1 MNRRTFLA
9 AGVAMA
15 ASALGTA
22 GVSRT
27 YAAAPDQ
34 GTRPGAKVLTGV
46 GREIYVSL
54 GRQRLWAYENG
65 QELMTFLI
73 SSGEVE
79 RATKAGNFKVQSK
92 YPEAWSSVWQLRMPY
107 WMGIYDVG
115 RIENGIHAM
124 PLRPNG
130 RLVRWPVGT
139 PASFGCVVATT
150 PDAATLY
157 RWASLGTPVFIR
169 Y

>member
-1 MNRRTFLA
+1 MKRRTFLSISATLA
-9 AGVAMA
+9 AA
-15 ASALGTA
+15 ATGWGALGRA
-22 GVSRT
+22 R
-27 YAAAPDQ
+27 AAAPAQ
-34 GTRPGAKVLTGV
+34 GGVLPKALTGE
-46 GREIYVSL
+46 GREIFVSL

-73 SSGEVE
+73 SSGELE
-79 RATKAGNFKVQSK
+79 RATKAGDFKVQSK

-124 PLRPNG
+124 PLWRTG
-130 RLVRWPVGT
+130 RLVRWPVGY
-139 PASFGCVVATT
+139 PASFGCVVANTA
-150 PDAATLY
+150 DAARLY
-157 RWASLGTPVFIR
+157 RWAGLGTPVYIR